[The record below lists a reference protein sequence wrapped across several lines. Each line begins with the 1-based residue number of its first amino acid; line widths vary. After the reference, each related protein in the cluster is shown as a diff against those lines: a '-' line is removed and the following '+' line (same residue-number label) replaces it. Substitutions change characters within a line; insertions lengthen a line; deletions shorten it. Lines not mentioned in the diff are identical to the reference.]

1 MGCPGFRRVA
11 FLDSRDA
18 SEDRGA
24 TVARSAFERLEASG
38 FRELT
43 VHLTEEARA
52 RGLAAAAPA
61 RFTASVG
68 YGRGERTRF
77 EVIRRVTV
85 REDRLREGS
94 ASQDV
99 RHSRIVDRSGNATE
113 D

>member
-43 VHLTEEARA
+43 VHLTEEARP

-68 YGRGERTRF
+68 YGRGERTRGYAF
-77 EVIRRVTV
+77 DLIV
-85 REDRLREGS
+85 RIADRPAWIAE
-94 ASQDV
+94 A
-99 RHSRIVDRSGNATE
+99 E
-113 D
+113 